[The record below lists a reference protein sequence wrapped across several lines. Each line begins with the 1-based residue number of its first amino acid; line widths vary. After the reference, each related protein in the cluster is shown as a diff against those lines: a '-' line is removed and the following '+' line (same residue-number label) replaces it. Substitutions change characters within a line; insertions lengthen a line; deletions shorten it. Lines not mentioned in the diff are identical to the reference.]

1 MSSGK
6 MGLMKLEVASLNVVP
21 RTLMIALQQHIGPR
35 RKRVDLRH
43 PDPIS
48 SALGPFAWQPLNLLN
63 FIWDE
68 LPLAPNAGK
77 SSASVVRV
85 DALSLELAV

>member
-6 MGLMKLEVASLNVVP
+6 MRLMKREVASLNVVP
-21 RTLMIALQQHIGPR
+21 WTLMIALQKHRPAAQ
-35 RKRVDLRH
+35 RVDLRH

-77 SSASVVRV
+77 SSASVVGV